1 VKAGFLASG
10 AMASVFKA
18 LVPFGLVRLLLVLGK
33 MPLYPEQIL
42 FRSAVSAD
50 DYRQWIA
57 AVCRDFAGAAGQ
69 ELRLVLPTAAE
80 AQRRRAGLPAQQ
92 FGDLPLGVLTSHAW
106 GDKWIET
113 HRELAR
119 RSRSSFHQIT
129 SDRSHNIHIRH
140 PDLVADSVRNVADRA
155 R

>member
-69 ELRLVLPTAAE
+69 GAALGPAHSRRGTAA
-80 AQRRRAGLPAQQ
+80 QGRPAGTA
-92 FGDLPLGVLTSHAW
+92 
-106 GDKWIET
+106 
-113 HRELAR
+113 
-119 RSRSSFHQIT
+119 
-129 SDRSHNIHIRH
+129 IR
-140 PDLVADSVRNVADRA
+140 
-155 R
+155 